1 MLSGSLAEGVSE
13 VKVALLSEDEVALLS
28 EDDVSLLSEV
38 DVSLLAE
45 DDVSLL
51 AGVIMPI
58 GLVSVVL
65 IAAWEVADAYL

>member
-1 MLSGSLAEGVSE
+1 MLSGSEEVSE
-13 VKVALLSEDEVALLS
+13 VVALLSEDEVALLS
-28 EDDVSLLSEV
+28 EE

-51 AGVIMPI
+51 AEDDVSLLADEVIMPI

-65 IAAWEVADAYL
+65 MAASEVADAYL